1 MIIRKDLPLGYRLIH
16 ERKLNELI
24 LKSNGIILN
33 APPQSVQQLSEGKAW
48 PKGPSKVFHDLI
60 LSLMNQQVSLTQD
73 YLKEAEANA
82 IMKTDFLQ
90 GITPQL
96 DQVVY
101 SSAPDVASY
110 VKDFYNLGKDNGFSS
125 MKVDTF
131 TGQADTNAL
140 YSLTQYDFG
149 LVTNLSDDLRNEI
162 QYTVW
167 NGVADSNGIPTIAK
181 ALEQTTLEPLTVG
194 NRVID
199 IPTRAMMIAKT
210 EAVRANNQGLLMS
223 FKQYGVQM
231 VDVVNGPNPCDDCQ
245 DIADNGPYP
254 IDDIPDGGPPFHPNC
269 FQKDTEV
276 YTDNGWKLFKDVD
289 DNDLILSMNPETHE
303 TEFISFN
310 KKIEYH
316 HKGEMYHIYNKWFD
330 MQITPEHDVYTEK
343 RVDHGKQGRWL
354 EPRFVKPSELHSEHR
369 IPRTCSNNKE
379 SPEFIDI
386 NGLKFKPEDYA
397 FFMAWW
403 LSEGHIITTRDS
415 VIGISQFGDEI
426 KVIQERI
433 QKMFPDVNVYIT
445 GNRTVE
451 FRHKELYD
459 YLLQFGKSNEK
470 YIPKEVFELSRE
482 HLNLFLDI
490 YVKGDG
496 HERKCNNNMVQNS
509 SERTVFTSSKQ
520 LADDLSYL
528 ILLAGYYPSFKIDEV
543 KDKEVEFKNG
553 TYTINNDLTRL
564 SINKTKH
571 TMIANCTIDIIPYD
585 DMVYCLELP
594 KWHTLWVK
602 SNNKTSWGGN
612 CECTLIAASDPSDN
626 PEDPSSYPDNIDGT
640 MQSVND
646 DTTLSAIGGD

>member
-269 FQKDTEV
+269 YEKDTEV

-289 DNDLILSMNPETHE
+289 DNDLILSMNPQNHE
-303 TEFISFN
+303 TEFIPFN

-397 FFMAWW
+397 FFMAWF
-403 LSEGHIITTRDS
+403 LSEGHVLHDS
-415 VIGISQFGDEI
+415 KDAKRRGYPIKISQFIPENRIILEKRLKEI
-426 KVIQERI
+426 HESLGLKRKLSVISI
-433 QKMFPDVNVYIT
+433 SLV
-445 GNRTVE
+445 
-451 FRHKELYD
+451 
-459 YLLQFGKSNEK
+459 GK
-470 YIPKEVFELSRE
+470 F
-482 HLNLFLDI
+482 
-490 YVKGDG
+490 
-496 HERKCNNNMVQNS
+496 
-509 SERTVFTSSKQ
+509 
-520 LADDLSYL
+520 
-528 ILLAGYYPSFKIDEV
+528 
-543 KDKEVEFKNG
+543 
-553 TYTINNDLTRL
+553 
-564 SINKTKH
+564 
-571 TMIANCTIDIIPYD
+571 
-585 DMVYCLELP
+585 
-594 KWHTLWVK
+594 
-602 SNNKTSWGGN
+602 
-612 CECTLIAASDPSDN
+612 
-626 PEDPSSYPDNIDGT
+626 
-640 MQSVND
+640 
-646 DTTLSAIGGD
+646 